1 MTGPYISRVKIRNF
15 RNFKD
20 IDVTLNYK
28 QIIIGENN
36 VGKTNFIKALQ
47 LILDPTLS
55 DQERYLDESD
65 FSDYL
70 TDPMNNGE
78 TIEIII
84 EIKGFENSRNILAQL
99 SDASIEN
106 TTPTLRITYRYA
118 PINEEAVKKEYDF
131 IIFKGINEK
140 IHFNY
145 EDRKYLNLRVIKAL
159 RDVESELKNIK
170 KSPINSL
177 LRNYEIDKREL
188 EEIAQNIKDQ
198 SLDVLNIEEIKDLEG
213 NINERFCKLAGAQQ
227 NSDVKIKTMDID
239 AVRILNTLTLLMGSR
254 PISETSL
261 GLSNILY
268 ISLLLLLV
276 RDKTVPTFLRKDIF
290 DELKRKDI
298 IGLLDDAYE
307 VSEKENYFLKRDLG
321 EEVQV
326 ALHDFMDAVA
336 PRNEGT
342 TILAIEEPEAHLHP
356 TLQRLMYKDIIRKGD
371 SSVLFT
377 THSTHIAS
385 VSPIEYIVH
394 LYRPNVGSTII
405 KSSVDVELSDG
416 DKIDIERYIDATR
429 GEIYFG
435 KGVILVEGI
444 AEEYL
449 VPRFA
454 ELLEKPLD
462 EKGVVICNIN
472 STYFVPY
479 VKFLNKLGIPFAVI
493 TDGDLYVYK
502 DEEAPKFHILYDEES
517 EYSVGYLGHEV
528 VAKQLIETGTIKS
541 EDIPEVIDEQQ
552 ALFDNLGFFVGAYTL
567 EVDIMI
573 EASEHDGGID
583 IISQVF
589 NDVATGGEK
598 QKQNFKNELEEG
610 DFWSCLRK
618 IESSSSKGRF
628 AQRLA
633 SVSNSDLIPIY
644 IKNAIEYIYQKVEVT
659 NE

>member
-1 MTGPYISRVKIRNF
+1 MTGPYISRVKISNF

-20 IDVTLNYK
+20 IDVSLNYK

-65 FSDYL
+65 FSDSL

-78 TIEIII
+78 TIEIVI
-84 EIKGFENSRNILAQL
+84 EIKGFEKSRNILAQL
-99 SDASIEN
+99 SDASVSGA
-106 TTPTLRITYRYA
+106 TPTLRITYRYA
-118 PINEEAVKKEYDF
+118 PINDEAEKKEYDF
-131 IIFKGINEK
+131 IIFKGINES
-140 IHFNY
+140 IHFTY

-170 KSPINSL
+170 KSPINNL
-177 LRNYEIDKREL
+177 LKNYEIDKREL
-188 EEIAQNIKDQ
+188 EIIAQNIKEK
-198 SLDVLNIEEIKDLEG
+198 SLDVLNLEELKDLEG
-213 NINERFCKLAGAQQ
+213 NINERFSRLAGVQQ
-227 NSDVKIKTMDID
+227 NSDVKIKTIDID
-239 AVRILNTLTLLMGSR
+239 AVRLLNTLTLLMGSR
-254 PISETSL
+254 PVSETSL
-261 GLSNILY
+261 GLANILY

-276 RDKTVPTFLRKDIF
+276 RDKTVPTFFKKDVF
-290 DELKRKDI
+290 DQLKKKDTTS
-298 IGLLDDAYE
+298 LLHDAYE
-307 VSEKENYFLKRDLG
+307 VSEKENYFLKKGLG
-321 EEVQV
+321 AEVQI
-326 ALHDFMDAVA
+326 ALHDFMDAIA

-394 LYRPNVGSTII
+394 LYRPYVGSTII
-405 KSSVDVELSDG
+405 KSSADVELSVE
-416 DKIDIERYIDATR
+416 DKIDIERYVDATR

-444 AEEYL
+444 SEEYL

-462 EKGVVICNIN
+462 EKGIIICNIN

-479 VKFLNKLGIPFAVI
+479 VKFLRELGIPYVVI
-493 TDGDLYVYK
+493 TDGDFYVK
-502 DEEAPKFHILYDEES
+502 DGDTRKFHILDDEES
-517 EYSVGYLGHEV
+517 DDSTGFLGHEV
-528 VAKQLIETGTIKS
+528 VKKLLIETGTIKI
-541 EDIPEVIDEQQ
+541 EDVPEGLGEQEE
-552 ALFDNLGFFVGAYTL
+552 LFNDLGFFIGYYTL
-567 EVDIMI
+567 EIDIMND
-573 EASEHDGGID
+573 ASEQDGTID
-583 IISQVF
+583 IISRVF
-589 NDVATGGEK
+589 NDIATGGKK
-598 QKQNFKNELEEG
+598 QKENFKNELQAG
-610 DFWSCLRK
+610 DYWSCLRK

-633 SVSNSDLIPIY
+633 SMCNSDLIPIY
-644 IKNAIEYIYQKVEVT
+644 IKKAIEYMYQKVEDT